1 MINIINHLK
10 YYKYH
15 KPSSEA
21 SNPTL
26 PICIKNISRFRV
38 RKNLAVLIHMEIGSI
53 RDPWS
58 FLARLDPQL
67 SAVSELDQLCK
78 CLWTPAM
85 LAHQKTFAM
94 HNCTPPW
101 LLYQCSNRCV
111 VCTQCVRTSLYYIS
125 LSLGFGNIYYIIWP
139 LYINIA
145 RGKMDL
151 QGLMDLVLR
160 SIPLKQTLQLLTQ
173 THNFYQNPQCTI

>member
-1 MINIINHLK
+1 MKQVTPHF
-10 YYKYH
+10 
-15 KPSSEA
+15 PFVSR
-21 SNPTL
+21 
-26 PICIKNISRFRV
+26 ISPDSGPERILLFLYM
-38 RKNLAVLIHMEIGSI
+38 KIGSI
-53 RDPWS
+53 RDS

-85 LAHQKTFAM
+85 LAHQKTFAQL
-94 HNCTPPW
+94 HTALAGSP
-101 LLYQCSNRCV
+101 LYQCSNRCV
-111 VCTQCVRTSLYYIS
+111 VCTQCVRTSLYNIS

-139 LYINIA
+139 LYMNIA